1 MAGVPPRP
9 DFRGWMK
16 RLGWLAALWVGG
28 VVLMGVAAYALNLLM
43 RAVGM
48 WS

>member
-1 MAGVPPRP
+1 MAGVAPRP
-9 DFRGWMK
+9 GLRGWMK

-28 VVLMGVAAYALNLLM
+28 VVLMGVAAYALKLLM

-48 WS
+48 SS

>member
-1 MAGVPPRP
+1 MAGVAPRP
-9 DFRGWMK
+9 GLRDWMK

-28 VVLMGVAAYALNLLM
+28 VVLVGLTAYALKLLM

-48 WS
+48 SS